1 MKVLTL
7 CDYCG
12 CKLQVTTDKSKEET
26 TFMCPSCN
34 KVNYLDLFKIIT
46 KTSSTTATTDIV
58 FTGNAISSN
67 KKPVM
72 TEQLALEQLKAFC
85 IEGDQYLLPSIP

>member
-12 CKLQVTTDKSKEET
+12 CKLQVTTDKTKEET

-34 KVNYLDLFKIIT
+34 KVNYLDLCKIIT

-58 FTGNAISSN
+58 STGNAIGSD
-67 KKPVM
+67 KEPVT

-85 IEGDQYLLPSIP
+85 IKNDYLLPSIP

>member
-12 CKLQVTTDKSKEET
+12 CKLQVTTDKPKEET

-34 KVNYLDLFKIIT
+34 KVNSFIT
-46 KTSSTTATTDIV
+46 ETATTTNIV
-58 FTGNAISSN
+58 STGNSSVD

-85 IEGDQYLLPSIP
+85 VVDDQYLLPSIP

>member
-34 KVNYLDLFKIIT
+34 KVNYLDLCKIIT
-46 KTSSTTATTDIV
+46 NTSGITATTNIV
-58 FTGNAISSN
+58 STNNAINSN

-85 IEGDQYLLPSIP
+85 IKNDYLLPSIL